1 LKKKHSQVKDIF
13 SETWIVIP
21 GYNEAKYISSV
32 LKKVTKK
39 TKNIIY
45 VDDGSADN
53 STEIA
58 KKFPIHVLRHE
69 INLGKGAALQTG
81 CDYAFYNMK
90 AKAVIMMDGD
100 DQHDAEEIPLFRKR
114 LEEGS
119 SLVLGARS
127 LFSSMP
133 LVRKIGNGFVSGVVM
148 LLFGRYIPDILS
160 GYKAFTAE
168 VYEKIKWS
176 ANDYSVEL
184 EIAANIAKKRL
195 GFSLVSIETIYH
207 DMDRGMNVLDSVKVV
222 GKILSLRLGI

>member
-1 LKKKHSQVKDIF
+1 MKKKHTKNKDIF
-13 SETWIVIP
+13 ADTWIVIP
-21 GYNEAKYISSV
+21 GFNESKYIASV

-39 TKNIIY
+39 TKNVIY
-45 VDDGSADN
+45 IDDGSADN
-53 STEIA
+53 SAEIA

-69 INLGKGAALQTG
+69 MNMGKGATLQTG
-81 CDYAFYNMK
+81 CDYAFYHMK

-119 SLVLGARS
+119 QLILGARS

-133 LVRKIGNGFVSGVVM
+133 LVRKIGNGFVSAVVM
-148 LLFGRYIPDILS
+148 VLFGRYIPDILS

-168 VYEKIKWS
+168 VYEKIKWE

-184 EIAANIAKKRL
+184 EIAANIAKKKL

-207 DMDRGMNVLDSVKVV
+207 DMDRGMNMLDSVKVV

>member
-1 LKKKHSQVKDIF
+1 LKKKHPKDKNIF
-13 SETWIVIP
+13 NDTWIVIP
-21 GYNEAKYISSV
+21 GYNESKYIASV

-53 STEIA
+53 SADIA

-81 CDYAFYNMK
+81 CDYAFYHMK

-100 DQHDAEEIPLFRKR
+100 DQHDAEEIPLFRKQ
-114 LEEGS
+114 LEEGNQ
-119 SLVLGARS
+119 LVLGARS

-133 LVRKIGNGFVSGVVM
+133 LVRKLGNGFVSAIVM
-148 LLFGRYIPDILS
+148 VLFGRYIPDILS

-168 VYEKIKWS
+168 VYEKIKWD

-184 EIAANIAKKRL
+184 EIAANISKKRL

-207 DMDRGMNVLDSVKVV
+207 DMDRGMNMLDAMKVL
-222 GKILSLRLGI
+222 IRIISLRIQL